1 MKTIILFLL
10 MTGLT
15 AALPAQV
22 AVNSDGSPPDASA
35 MLEVKSTDKGFL
47 PPRMTTAQRDA
58 ISVPVEGLI
67 IYNTDDGS
75 IQFWDGT
82 WWYDLSGGNDYLQYP
97 EGMVFCTNGP
107 TAIVDVTNPATS
119 EIWMDRNLGAFQQ
132 ATSSTDANAYG
143 DLYQWGR
150 FAEGHHCRSSLI
162 HNSSL
167 ANTAVPNSGNAW
179 DGEFIPNGSSPYDW
193 LSTQDP
199 TLWQEAAGTNNPCP
213 SGYRLPAEA
222 ELNAERGSWS
232 SLNPA
237 GAFASPLRLPVSGY
251 RLVYDGSLNSVGTVG
266 VYWSC
271 TLDGAKSWVLGF
283 DSGGANIYSD
293 HRAYGF
299 SVRCIKD

>member
-1 MKTIILFLL
+1 VKAIILSFLIVVF
-10 MTGLT
+10 T

-22 AVNSDGSPPDASA
+22 AVNSDGSSPDGSA

-58 ISVPVEGLI
+58 IGSPAEGLM
-67 IYNTDDGS
+67 IYNTDENSLQWFIGY
-75 IQFWDGT
+75 T
-82 WWYDLSGGNDYLQYP
+82 WYSAISGVETWPSGYVHCSPGN
-97 EGMVFCTNGP
+97 P
-107 TAIVDVTNPATS
+107 TVIVEVSNPVTS
-119 EIWMDRNLGAFQQ
+119 ETWMDRNLGASQV
-132 ATSSTDANAYG
+132 AASSADPDAYG

-179 DGEFIPNGSSPYDW
+179 DGEFIHNGSSPYDW

-251 RLVYDGSLNSVGTVG
+251 RLFSDGSLNSVGTVG